1 LLQILENVDIFE
13 EKDGEK
19 AKNLIQQIIEI
30 LPENIDPSIRTAF
43 EEIARIFDEKE
54 TKRLI
59 KHLEEFDGEIRAIE
73 YKALENLFGHVHKKL
88 KNYIEE
94 PFNPNLFYS
103 NWKLRI
109 TFDAEK
115 IKGKLTVK
123 TGNTILFDQILSR
136 EEIKDNAIEIDYLE
150 RKYIPERKD
159 VMIFETPN
167 QKPVVREI
175 DYSSTSPTGSE
186 NHLSP
191 LRFQTFNRKV
201 F

>member
-59 KHLEEFDGEIRAIE
+59 KHLEEFEGEIRAIE
-73 YKALENLFGHVHKKL
+73 HKALENLFGHVHKKL

-191 LRFQTFNRKV
+191 LRFQNTFLLNV
-201 F
+201 

>member
-1 LLQILENVDIFE
+1 MLQILENVDIFE

>member
-1 LLQILENVDIFE
+1 MLQILENVDIFE

-73 YKALENLFGHVHKKL
+73 HKALENLFGHVHKKL